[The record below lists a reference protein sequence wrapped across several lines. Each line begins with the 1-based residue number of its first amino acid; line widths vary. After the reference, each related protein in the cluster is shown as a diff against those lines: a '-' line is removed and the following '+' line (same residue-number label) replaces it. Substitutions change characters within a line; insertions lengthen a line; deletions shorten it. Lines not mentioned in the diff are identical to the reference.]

1 MRKSPAR
8 IAGLT
13 VASLAIVVFSLF
25 PVWVMVTRAFDP
37 GAGSGRRSVIPSG
50 FSLEHFQTVLER
62 SSFPTYLVNSLVVA
76 VVTVVVSGLLALF
89 AAVAVARFRFSGRT
103 KILMMILII
112 QMIPIEALVIPLF
125 LQAKTLGLLNS
136 LLGLSVIYIAF
147 SLSFAIW
154 TLRGFVAAIPVE
166 LEEAA
171 YLDGASWWQMFW
183 RVLFP
188 LVAPGL
194 VAVSVFSFIL
204 AWNEFIFAL
213 TFMSDG
219 DKFTAAVGL
228 RTFFTRGGTDWGS
241 VMAASTLITMP
252 VLIFFVAV
260 QSRLSS
266 GLMSGATKG

>member
-1 MRKSPAR
+1 MRKSPLQVL
-8 IAGLT
+8 GLT
-13 VASLAIVVFSLF
+13 VASVAIVVFSLF
-25 PVWVMVTRAFDP
+25 PVYVMVTRALDP

-50 FSLEHFQTVLER
+50 FSLEHFRTVFER
-62 SSFPTYLVNSLVVA
+62 SSFPTYLTNSLIVA

-89 AAVAVARFRFSGRT
+89 AAVAVARFRFRGRT
-103 KILMMILII
+103 KVLMMILII
-112 QMIPIEALVIPLF
+112 QMVPIEALVIPLF

-147 SLSFAIW
+147 SLSFAVW
-154 TLRGFVAAIPVE
+154 TLRGFVAAVPVE

-183 RVLFP
+183 QVLFP

-213 TFMSDG
+213 TFMSDS

-266 GLMSGATKG
+266 GLMAGATKG